1 MKLLHFCG
9 LVEGLELRLVQ
20 LVGGEGEFV
29 FELGQLGLEFG
40 CGVFLV
46 RDLVKEGLVFCRRR
60 AVQLPLLKVILT
72 VNPH

>member
-1 MKLLHFCG
+1 VKLLDFGG
-9 LVEGLELRLVQ
+9 LVEGLKLRLMQ

-46 RDLVKEGLVFCRRR
+46 RDLVKEGLVCCGCW

-72 VNPH
+72 ADPH